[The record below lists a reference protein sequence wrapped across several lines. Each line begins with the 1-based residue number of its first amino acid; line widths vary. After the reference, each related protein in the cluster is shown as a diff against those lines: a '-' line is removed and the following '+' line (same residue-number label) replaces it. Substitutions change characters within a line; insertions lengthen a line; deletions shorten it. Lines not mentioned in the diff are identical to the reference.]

1 MVSLGNNLFI
11 HLHKNSF
18 DSVLSQMLVAALSS
32 AEASYSHILTPCLR
46 KSVRRLGRLRGEN
59 THRYSRPR
67 FFFPCC
73 LPIGASTEE
82 RVVAA
87 FPDLKVTGIVV
98 YENGN
103 CLKMTNRVVS
113 FLRNCGAVSVVK

>member
-18 DSVLSQMLVAALSS
+18 DSVLSQMLVAALFS
-32 AEASYSHILTPCLR
+32 AEASYSHVLTACLR
-46 KSVRRLGRLRGEN
+46 KSARRLGRGEN
-59 THRYSRPR
+59 THCSSRPR

-73 LPIGASTEE
+73 LLIGASTEE

-103 CLKMTNRVVS
+103 CLKM
-113 FLRNCGAVSVVK
+113 A